1 MMPGGGGS
9 ECLSGVSMFQYG
21 SDQTLVRPDLQK
33 ASIQEWNVGH
43 AQGSLC
49 PAWLLSHQHEE

>member
-1 MMPGGGGS
+1 MMLG
-9 ECLSGVSMFQYG
+9 ECLSGVSMLQYG